1 MSEIESMQEQ
11 LRQLLVAAKLTSSDL
26 ELGVAEANEELNA
39 AQRTLQ
45 RESEAASMTQRALNV
60 LREDVSNLQRIVDV
74 SSRLTLL
81 RAAQGPGAED
91 NWSGHLVV
99 TDSGRPGFVLRV
111 SHDGARAPAWQ
122 VTSLMLHALLTTA
135 AKLFRGRLW
144 CRPKSP
150 ASTSK

>member
-1 MSEIESMQEQ
+1 MSEIESMQEH
-11 LRQLLVAAKLTSSDL
+11 LRQLLVATQLTSSDL

-39 AQRTLQ
+39 GQRTLQ
-45 RESEAASMTQRALNV
+45 RESGAASMTQRALNV
-60 LREDVSNLQRIVDV
+60 LREYVSNLQRIVDV

-81 RAAQGPGAED
+81 RAAQGLRAED
-91 NWSGHLVV
+91 DWSGHLVV

-111 SHDGARAPAWQ
+111 SHDGARVPAWQ

>member
-1 MSEIESMQEQ
+1 
-11 LRQLLVAAKLTSSDL
+11 
-26 ELGVAEANEELNA
+26 
-39 AQRTLQ
+39 
-45 RESEAASMTQRALNV
+45 MTQRALNV

-111 SHDGARAPAWQ
+111 SHDGARVPAWQ